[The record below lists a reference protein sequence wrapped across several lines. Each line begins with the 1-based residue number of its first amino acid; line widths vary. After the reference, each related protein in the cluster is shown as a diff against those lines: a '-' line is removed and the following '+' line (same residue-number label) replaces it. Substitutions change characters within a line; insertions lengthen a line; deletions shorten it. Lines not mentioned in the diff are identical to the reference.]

1 MTGGA
6 DLGTIVA
13 HLRLDVQEFTQ
24 GIDSAREQ
32 LQDTANNMEGLTKAA
47 TKMQKIGAGLTAA
60 VTVPVAGIGKA
71 ALETHQAFTSS
82 MSNVQA
88 LSGATGKDLE
98 DLSNLARE
106 MGATT
111 QYSASEAAD
120 ALG

>member
-1 MTGGA
+1 MAGT

-13 HLRLDVQEFTQ
+13 HLRLDVQEFQNGIQQAQTQ
-24 GIDSAREQ
+24 LNEANSGFERITNAGKR
-32 LQDTANNMEGLTKAA
+32 LQG
-47 TKMQKIGAGLTAA
+47 IGAGLTAA
-60 VTVPVAGIGKA
+60 VTVPVAGIAKSAYEVNKA
-71 ALETHQAFTSS
+71 FQTS

-98 DLSNLARE
+98 DLTNLARE

-111 QYSASEAAD
+111 QFSASEAAD